1 LRIVKNKKGQFIV
14 IAVMMIALMIVS
26 LGAILYGAGTYYR
39 QEQWEEYITL
49 VEHVKLS
56 TIRVV
61 EISLA
66 KYTAFNNT
74 STLKDNLDQ
83 WQNDLK
89 KAYPGYGVILKY
101 NLANASSQIEGT
113 NISYYQGLASR
124 WYENVSYSAA
134 NATFALNISSV
145 GLEGYK
151 FMATALLSLEIN
163 ATISTTE
170 VEEFFSVAVKG
181 EDGMPITDLK
191 EENFLVDGI
200 NITRV
205 TPTYDP
211 DHILVYTIYCD
222 GNIPSPVTVTVWDQR
237 GIMVVAKS

>member
-26 LGAILYGAGTYYR
+26 IGAIMYSAGTYYR

-49 VEHVKLS
+49 VEHVRLG
-56 TIRVV
+56 TIRLA

-66 KYTAFNNT
+66 NYTASGNN

-83 WQNDLK
+83 WQNDLR

-101 NLANASSQIEGT
+101 NLTDGT
-113 NISYYQGLASR
+113 NINYSQGLAR
-124 WYENVSYSAA
+124 HWNENVSYSAA
-134 NATFALNISSV
+134 SATFSLNISSV

-151 FMATALLSLEIN
+151 FMATARLSLEIN

-170 VEEFFSVAVKG
+170 GEEFFSVAVKG

-191 EENFLVDGI
+191 EDNFLVDGV

-222 GNIPSPVTVTVWDQR
+222 GNIPSPVTVTVRDQR
-237 GIMVVAKS
+237 GIIVVAKK